1 MWFKRS
7 WPQSLDPS
15 AKELCT
21 APLIPVGLVD
31 ELVDDLHS
39 RFIRMETVCI
49 FVTALAL
56 AAVVQVQMAPAE
68 VQTSLADISVFSS
81 NFAFR

>member
-7 WPQSLDPS
+7 WPQSLDPT
-15 AKELCT
+15 AKELCI

-31 ELVDDLHS
+31 ELVDDLQS

-49 FVTALAL
+49 FVTAL

-68 VQTSLADISVFSS
+68 VQTSLADISVFSP
-81 NFAFR
+81 NFAFE